1 MCISQWTQTPDKVFH
16 KLLMPFHMQK
26 KILGLQRN
34 QIFNQGSFFSGSGG
48 VGVGGCKAIWRI
60 VPTSEKIL
68 ATPLFS
74 KIDINMK
81 LDPHGV
87 SKSRF

>member
-1 MCISQWTQTPDKVFH
+1 
-16 KLLMPFHMQK
+16 MQK

-34 QIFNQGSFFSGSGG
+34 EIFNQGSFFSGSGG
-48 VGVGGCKAIWRI
+48 VGVGG
-60 VPTSEKIL
+60 SEKIL

-81 LDPHGV
+81 LDPHGG

>member
-1 MCISQWTQTPDKVFH
+1 
-16 KLLMPFHMQK
+16 MQK

-34 QIFNQGSFFSGSGG
+34 EIFNQGSFFREAGEWGLGG
-48 VGVGGCKAIWRI
+48 
-60 VPTSEKIL
+60 SEKIL

-81 LDPHGV
+81 LDPHGG